1 MNDKQIARL
10 LQGVAEG
17 DDNSLGTLYEKTKR
31 GVFAFVYP
39 YFNSYADAEDCVEDV
54 FLKITKYAYT
64 FKPTG
69 SARGW
74 ILQIAKNT
82 ALDQTER
89 RQKIVFTEK
98 VPERSEPE
106 RDFTVFDA
114 LNSVLTED
122 ERYVVVAHVLWG
134 YKHKEIAELL
144 RCPIG
149 TITSKY
155 KRAITKLQD
164 ALKEEE

>member
-1 MNDKQIARL
+1 MNDKQLARL

-17 DDNSLGTLYEKTKR
+17 DGNSLGTLYEKTKR

-82 ALDQTER
+82 ALDQTEKR
-89 RQKIVFTEK
+89 KRTVYTDKI
-98 VPERSEPE
+98 PERSEPE
-106 RDFTVFDA
+106 RDFTVFETLNTA
-114 LNSVLTED
+114 LAKD
-122 ERYVVVAHVLWG
+122 ERYVVTAHVLWG

-144 RCPIG
+144 GCPVG
-149 TITSKY
+149 TVTSKY
-155 KRAITKLQD
+155 KRAIAKLQV
-164 ALKEEE
+164 ALKEKE